1 MFKKGFTL
9 LELMLVVIIVGI
21 IATFAIPGYLGVR
34 QRAEGRQASTQL
46 RLIHTAEKLKHLE
59 EDLYT
64 ACAGFAA
71 CNTALNLDL
80 PDDGWTYGVVCTG
93 GCANDFTA
101 TAVNSAGTCKYEI
114 RRNDSKPIVVAGFTC
129 VYVP

>member
-9 LELMLVVIIVGI
+9 LELVLVVTIVGI
-21 IATFAIPGYLGVR
+21 IVTFAIPGYLGVR

-46 RLIHTAEKLKHLE
+46 KLIQTTEKIRHLE
-59 EDLYT
+59 SDNYVV
-64 ACAGFAA
+64 CNGFAA

-80 PDDGWTYGVVCTG
+80 PDDTWVYRVVCAG
-93 GCANDFTA
+93 GCDNNFTA
-101 TAVNSAGTCKYEI
+101 TAIKDGCTYSIAKDTVMTSAG
-114 RRNDSKPIVVAGFTC
+114 C